1 MLLES
6 WVLIQS
12 IIHKSF
18 KMVFFKWVSKD
29 EGEDYIV
36 DISDL
41 IFFFFLIVTC
51 SNCGRLLNSH

>member
-29 EGEDYIV
+29 EGEDYMV

-41 IFFFFLIVTC
+41 ILFF
-51 SNCGRLLNSH
+51 